1 MGLLRKLAKETA
13 VYGLSTILGR
23 LINYLLI
30 ILYTGVFA
38 VGEYGKYSL
47 VYAWV
52 TFFNVIYTYGMETA
66 YFRFASRDPEQ
77 KQNVFN
83 TSLGAVIITSSV
95 ITILFLPFSGTIADY
110 FGYSEKEVI
119 VWVVLTLAVDA
130 VCALLFAR
138 LRLEGK
144 AYLFAGVKV
153 FNILLNVGLN
163 IFFMVLCP
171 KAYRGEAYTFLKPIA
186 DAIYNPSLGSGYIF
200 LSNLIANALQFLLLW
215 PAWKKFRFS
224 LQIKLFRSL
233 FKYAWPLI
241 FVGLAAMINEVFDR
255 VMLPKLLPTN
265 FYPGKTGMD
274 VLGIYSACYKLS
286 IFMTLAVQ
294 SFRFAGEPFFFS
306 NANKENSPELF
317 ARVMHWFV
325 IVCAL
330 IFLAV
335 ALNLD
340 IISQI
345 FLRKLEYREGL
356 GVVPILLLANLSLG
370 IYYNLS
376 VWYKLTDKTSYGTV
390 ISLIGAAITIVLNI
404 ILIPVMGY
412 YGSAWATFACYFS
425 MAVLSYLWGQKYFR
439 VPYRVLEALG
449 LTVAAF
455 LLYKMGEYLC
465 TQDIIINQLIRIFI
479 LTLFIIFAIAL
490 SKISDKKKSVI

>member
-1 MGLLRKLAKETA
+1 MLRKLAKETA

-30 ILYTGVFA
+30 ILYTDAFA

-52 TFFNVIYTYGMETA
+52 TFFNIIYTYGMETA
-66 YFRFASRDPEQ
+66 YFRFASRDRER
-77 KQNVFN
+77 KQSVFN
-83 TSLGAVIITSSV
+83 TSLGAVIASS
-95 ITILFLPFSGTIADY
+95 TAFTLLFLPFSGTIADY
-110 FGYSEKEVI
+110 FGYAEREVI

-144 AYLFAGVKV
+144 AYLFAGVKIL
-153 FNILLNVGLN
+153 NILLNVGLN

-171 KAYRGEAYTFLKPIA
+171 KAYAGEAYVFLKPVA
-186 DAIYNPSLGSGYIF
+186 DMIYDPSLGSGYIF
-200 LSNLIANALQFLLLW
+200 LSNLIANALQFVLLW

-224 LQIKLFRSL
+224 VDLRLFRSL
-233 FKYAWPLI
+233 FKYAWPLV

-255 VMLPKLLPTN
+255 IMLPKLLPDN
-265 FYPGKTGMD
+265 FYPGKSGMD
-274 VLGIYSACYKLS
+274 ALGIYSACYKLS

-306 NANKENSPELF
+306 NADKENSPELF
-317 ARVMHWFV
+317 ARVMHWFI

-335 ALNLD
+335 TLNLD
-340 IISQI
+340 IISQL
-345 FLRKLEYREGL
+345 FLRRPEYREGL
-356 GVVPILLLANLSLG
+356 DVVPILLMANLCLG
-370 IYYNLS
+370 VYYNLS
-376 VWYKLTDKTSYGTV
+376 VWYKLTDKTGYGTV
-390 ISLIGAAITIVLNI
+390 ISLIGAGVTVVLNI
-404 ILIPVMGY
+404 ALIPVMGY
-412 YGSAWATFACYFS
+412 NGSAWATFACYFS

-449 LTVAAF
+449 FIVSAF
-455 LLYKMGEYLC
+455 LFYKVGEYLN
-465 TQDIIINQLIRIFI
+465 TESPVMNQLIRFLILIVFI
-479 LTLFIIFAIAL
+479 VFVTLATRV
-490 SKISDKKKSVI
+490 SSKKKSTA